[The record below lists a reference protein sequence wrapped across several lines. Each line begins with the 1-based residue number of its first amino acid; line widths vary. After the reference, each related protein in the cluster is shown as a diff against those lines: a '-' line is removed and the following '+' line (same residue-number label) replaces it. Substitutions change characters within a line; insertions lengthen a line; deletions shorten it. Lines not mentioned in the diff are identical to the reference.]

1 MPSIALTDR
10 FVSGVKPAAGKRT
23 DYPDKLAKGLTL
35 RVFPSGVKSWTY
47 RYLSPRDGAA
57 GRVSF
62 GTFPSTGLGE
72 ARARAMEARNAIE
85 AGKDPR
91 GVFEPE
97 NGGMTV
103 ADLVASY
110 LEKHVRSLRSA
121 AEIERRFN
129 RNVLPV
135 IGQTRLADLHKRDVN
150 RVVDPILRRKS
161 PTEASRAFED
171 VRALIRWGVQRG
183 DLDHSI
189 VEGMKKP
196 YVGAPRE
203 RVLSDDEIN
212 TLWNGL
218 PHALARSRSV
228 QRIIRLLLAT
238 AQRVGEV
245 AGMRKDEL
253 DLRARLWRLPGTR
266 TKNAHPHQVPLSDL
280 SLSIIGDALADS
292 GDSPFVFPSGNFS
305 LPGMAVAKCIAR
317 GQAPDAENPHGR
329 FGVQGWTAHDL
340 RRTAL
345 TGMARLGVAPMVLGH
360 VANHRT
366 TTKAGVTFGVYVQH
380 GFEQEKRAALD
391 LWGDRLLAIVGDK
404 AAAKVLSLNQQRKR
418 DG

>member
-47 RYLSPRDGAA
+47 RYLLPRDGAA

-62 GTFPSTGLGE
+62 GTFPSTGSAD
-72 ARARAMEARNAIE
+72 ARARTMEARNAIE

-91 GVFEPE
+91 GVFERE

-103 ADLVASY
+103 ADLNFIVPRKARP
-110 LEKHVRSLRSA
+110 VLRSA

-135 IGQTRLADLHKRDVN
+135 IGQTRLADLHKRDATVSSTPFCDGKA
-150 RVVDPILRRKS
+150 RSSEPRL
-161 PTEASRAFED
+161 ED

-317 GQAPDAENPHGR
+317 GREPDAENPHGR

-380 GFEQEKRAALD
+380 GFQQEKRAALER
-391 LWGDRLLAIVGDK
+391 WGDRLLAIVGDK